1 MAVQITNSET
11 LGARRPGH
19 LGYALNAN
27 PTDIARYDP
36 SPTFQLEKDM
46 PVSLFTVSRFRGDLR
61 TNKRKAA
68 GVGNVRS
75 LRSTKDFTI
84 EL

>member
-1 MAVQITNSET
+1 MAVQIIKLET

-27 PTDIARYDP
+27 PTDIARYDR
-36 SPTFQLEKDM
+36 SPTFQIEKDM
-46 PVSLFTVSRFRGDLR
+46 SVSLFTVSRFRGDLCM
-61 TNKRKAA
+61 NKRKAA

-75 LRSTKDFTI
+75 LRSTKDFTT